1 MRRPRWFLLLVGV
14 AVMTGCGSSG
24 DTASVT
30 ERTPPPAA
38 KAEPA
43 VDLNILIGSDGSAES
58 STGPPVER
66 ETQRVTFRNRTK
78 LPATLSASSSS
89 GLETTVV
96 GAGRTG
102 RLQWPREDT
111 GPDRLRWDVQF
122 RTSGGSSSA
131 NDQSGSVPFG

>member
-1 MRRPRWFLLLVGV
+1 MRRSRWFFLLVGAA
-14 AVMTGCGSSG
+14 AVTGCGSSG
-24 DTASVT
+24 DAATVT
-30 ERTPPPAA
+30 ERAAPPPA

-43 VDLNILIGSDGSAES
+43 VDLNIVIRSDGSADS
-58 STGPPVER
+58 STGPPAER

-122 RTSGGSSSA
+122 RTSNGSSSA
-131 NDQSGSVPFG
+131 NDQHGSIPFG